1 MRADGRQINPVC
13 PLNSI
18 KVALSQSFFVTLQ
31 PVIETENQHLDMTI
45 ITKFP
50 SALISGDCT
59 TSSLRLDGGS
69 IIDQC
74 IVTAGESGTLCLE
87 QHLLYVVLGGSVR
100 LTCGRQSW
108 TVGKNQMILLRKAHS
123 VSYEKKGSPET
134 GLFESQLFAINDEL
148 LKDFLSTQ
156 QVSVPPMTEEFSA
169 QVSPMSERLV
179 AYCWSLAPYFND
191 PLQVNPGLLRLKV
204 MELLY
209 NVMDCSKNIFR
220 QMLQLRQPVRV
231 DIHQVVEENYT
242 SPISLEELA
251 YLSGRSLSS
260 FKRDFQSIYG
270 ETPAKWIREKRLSK
284 ARQMLEASQMSVAD
298 VAYSL
303 GFENP
308 THFSRIF
315 KQRYGSSPISFIK
328 KGSTISQ
335 VH

>member
-1 MRADGRQINPVC
+1 MN
-13 PLNSI
+13 
-18 KVALSQSFFVTLQ
+18 K
-31 PVIETENQHLDMTI
+31 

-59 TSSLRLDGGS
+59 TSSLTLDGGS

-74 IVTAGESGTLCLE
+74 IVTAGERGTFFLE
-87 QHLLYVVLGGSVR
+87 QHLLYVVLGGSVK
-100 LTCGRQSW
+100 LTCGRQMW
-108 TVGKNQMILLRKAHS
+108 TVGKNEMILLRRAQS
-123 VSYEKKGSPET
+123 VSYEKYGSEET

-148 LKDFLSTQ
+148 LKDFLTSQ
-156 QVSVPPMTEEFSA
+156 QVQIPVITEEYGT

-191 PLQVNPGLLRLKV
+191 PSQVNPGLLRLKV

-220 QMLQLRQPVRV
+220 QMLQLRHPVKT
-231 DIHQVVEENYT
+231 DIHRVVEENYT
-242 SPISLEELA
+242 SPISLDELA

-260 FKRDFQSIYG
+260 FKREFQDIYG
-270 ETPAKWIREKRLSK
+270 EPPARWIREKRLSK
-284 ARQMLEASQMSVAD
+284 AHEMLRSSNLSVAD

-315 KQRYGSSPISFIK
+315 KQQYGIAPSRSMFVK
-328 KGSTISQ
+328 
-335 VH
+335 

>member
-1 MRADGRQINPVC
+1 
-13 PLNSI
+13 
-18 KVALSQSFFVTLQ
+18 
-31 PVIETENQHLDMTI
+31 MTK

-59 TSSLRLDGGS
+59 TSSLVMDGGS

-74 IVTAGESGTLCLE
+74 IVTAGERGTFFLE
-87 QHLLYVVLGGSVR
+87 QHLLYVVLGGSVK

-108 TVGKNQMILLRKAHS
+108 TVGKNEMILLRRAQS
-123 VSYEKKGSPET
+123 VSYEKQGSEET

-148 LKDFLSTQ
+148 LKDFLTSQ
-156 QVSVPPMTEEFSA
+156 QVVIPAMTEEYGA

-191 PLQVNPGLLRLKV
+191 PSQVNPGLLRLKV

-220 QMLQLRQPVRV
+220 QMLQLRQPVKT
-231 DIHQVVEENYT
+231 DIHRVVEENYT
-242 SPISLEELA
+242 SPISLDELA

-260 FKRDFQSIYG
+260 FKRDFQDIYG
-270 ETPAKWIREKRLSK
+270 ESPARWIREKRLAK
-284 ARQMLEASQMSVAD
+284 AHEMLRSSSLSVAD

-315 KQRYGSSPISFIK
+315 NQQYGYAP
-328 KGSTISQ
+328 SQ
-335 VH
+335 S

>member
-1 MRADGRQINPVC
+1 MD
-13 PLNSI
+13 
-18 KVALSQSFFVTLQ
+18 KT
-31 PVIETENQHLDMTI
+31 
-45 ITKFP
+45 TKFP

-59 TSSLRLDGGS
+59 TSSLRLAGGS

-74 IVTAGESGTLCLE
+74 IVTAGESGTFFLE
-87 QHLLYVVLGGSVR
+87 QHLLYVVLGGSVK

-108 TVGKNQMILLRKAHS
+108 TVGKNEMILLRKAHS
-123 VSYEKKGSPET
+123 ISYEKKGSTKT

-148 LKDFLSTQ
+148 LKDFLTTQ
-156 QVSVPPMTEEFSA
+156 QVNVPPMTEEFGA

-191 PLQVNPGLLRLKV
+191 SLQVSPGLLRLKV

-209 NVMDCSKNIFR
+209 NVIDCSKNIFR
-220 QMLQLRQPVRV
+220 QMLQLRQPVKV
-231 DIHQVVEENYT
+231 DVRRVVEENYT
-242 SPISLEELA
+242 SPISIKELA

-270 ETPAKWIREKRLSK
+270 VSPAKWIREKRLSK
-284 ARQMLEASQMSVAD
+284 ARQMLLSSQMSVAD

-315 KQRYGSSPISFIK
+315 KQQYGASP
-328 KGSTISQ
+328 STYGNRQ
-335 VH
+335 

>member
-1 MRADGRQINPVC
+1 
-13 PLNSI
+13 
-18 KVALSQSFFVTLQ
+18 
-31 PVIETENQHLDMTI
+31 MTK

-59 TSSLRLDGGS
+59 TSSLQLDGGS

-74 IVTAGESGTLCLE
+74 IVTAGERGTFFLE

-108 TVGKNQMILLRKAHS
+108 TVSKNEMILLRRAQS
-123 VSYEKKGSPET
+123 VSYEKQGSEET

-148 LKDFLSTQ
+148 LKDFLTSQ
-156 QVSVPPMTEEFSA
+156 QVVIPAMTEEYGT

-191 PLQVNPGLLRLKV
+191 PSQVNPGLLRLKV

-220 QMLQLRQPVRV
+220 QMLQLRQPVKT
-231 DIHQVVEENYT
+231 DIHRVVEENYT
-242 SPISLEELA
+242 SPISLDELA

-260 FKRDFQSIYG
+260 FKRDFQDIYG
-270 ETPAKWIREKRLSK
+270 ESPARWIREKRLAK
-284 ARQMLEASQMSVAD
+284 AHEMLRSSSLSVAD

-315 KQRYGSSPISFIK
+315 KQQYGYAP
-328 KGSTISQ
+328 SQ
-335 VH
+335 S

>member
-1 MRADGRQINPVC
+1 M
-13 PLNSI
+13 
-18 KVALSQSFFVTLQ
+18 K
-31 PVIETENQHLDMTI
+31 

-59 TSSLRLDGGS
+59 TSSLVLDGGS

-74 IVTAGESGTLCLE
+74 IVTAGERGTFFLE
-87 QHLLYVVLGGSVR
+87 QHLLYVVLGGSVK

-108 TVGKNQMILLRKAHS
+108 TVSKNEMILLRRAQS
-123 VSYEKKGSPET
+123 VSYEKQGSEET

-148 LKDFLSTQ
+148 LKDFLTSQ
-156 QVSVPPMTEEFSA
+156 QVVIPAMTEEYGT

-191 PLQVNPGLLRLKV
+191 PSQVNPGLLRLKV

-220 QMLQLRQPVRV
+220 QMLQLRQPVKT
-231 DIHQVVEENYT
+231 DIHRVVEENYT
-242 SPISLEELA
+242 SPISLDELA

-260 FKRDFQSIYG
+260 FKREFQDIYG
-270 ETPAKWIREKRLSK
+270 ESPARWIREKRLSK
-284 ARQMLEASQMSVAD
+284 AQEMLRSSSLSVAD

-315 KQRYGSSPISFIK
+315 KQQYGSSPISYAER
-328 KGSTISQ
+328 GRNVSN

>member
-1 MRADGRQINPVC
+1 MITETGNQ
-13 PLNSI
+13 SI
-18 KVALSQSFFVTLQ
+18 
-31 PVIETENQHLDMTI
+31 DMTK

-50 SALISGDCT
+50 SALISGDCS

-74 IVTAGESGTLCLE
+74 IVTAGECGTFFLE
-87 QHLLYVVLGGSVR
+87 QHLLYVVLGGSVK

-123 VSYEKKGSPET
+123 IYYEKKGSPET
-134 GLFESQLFAINDEL
+134 GLFESLLFSINDEL
-148 LKDFLSTQ
+148 LKDFLTTQ
-156 QVSVPPMTEEFSA
+156 QVNVPLMTEELGA
-169 QVSPMSERLV
+169 QVSPMSARLV

-191 PLQVNPGLLRLKV
+191 PSQVNPGLLRLKV
-204 MELLY
+204 MELLF

-220 QMLQLRQPVRV
+220 QMLQLCQPVKV
-231 DIHQVVEENYT
+231 DVHRVVEDNYT
-242 SPISLEELA
+242 SPITLEELA

-260 FKRDFQSIYG
+260 FKLDFQSIYG

-284 ARQMLEASQMSVAD
+284 ARQILQSSRMSVAD

-315 KQRYGSSPISFIK
+315 KERFGSSPISFFRK
-328 KGSTISQ
+328 E
-335 VH
+335 VD

>member
-1 MRADGRQINPVC
+1 
-13 PLNSI
+13 
-18 KVALSQSFFVTLQ
+18 
-31 PVIETENQHLDMTI
+31 MTK

-59 TSSLRLDGGS
+59 TSSLVMDGGS

-74 IVTAGESGTLCLE
+74 IVTAGERGTFFLE
-87 QHLLYVVLGGSVR
+87 QHLLYVVLGGSVK

-108 TVGKNQMILLRKAHS
+108 TVGKNEMILLRRAQS
-123 VSYEKKGSPET
+123 VSYEKQGSEET

-148 LKDFLSTQ
+148 LKDFLTSQ
-156 QVSVPPMTEEFSA
+156 QVVIPAMTEEYGA

-191 PLQVNPGLLRLKV
+191 PSQVNPGLLRLKV

-220 QMLQLRQPVRV
+220 QMLQLRQPVKT
-231 DIHQVVEENYT
+231 DIHRVVEENYT
-242 SPISLEELA
+242 SPISLDELA

-260 FKRDFQSIYG
+260 FKRDFQDIYG
-270 ETPAKWIREKRLSK
+270 EPPARWIREKRLAK
-284 ARQMLEASQMSVAD
+284 AHEMLRSSSLSVAD

-315 KQRYGSSPISFIK
+315 KQQYGYAP
-328 KGSTISQ
+328 SQ
-335 VH
+335 S

>member
-1 MRADGRQINPVC
+1 M
-13 PLNSI
+13 
-18 KVALSQSFFVTLQ
+18 
-31 PVIETENQHLDMTI
+31 
-45 ITKFP
+45 
-50 SALISGDCT
+50 
-59 TSSLRLDGGS
+59 DGGS

-74 IVTAGESGTLCLE
+74 IVTAGERGTFFLE
-87 QHLLYVVLGGSVR
+87 QHLLYVVLGGSVK

-108 TVGKNQMILLRKAHS
+108 TVGKNEMILLRRAQS
-123 VSYEKKGSPET
+123 VSYEKQGSEET

-148 LKDFLSTQ
+148 LKDFLTSQ
-156 QVSVPPMTEEFSA
+156 QVVIPAMTEEYGA

-191 PLQVNPGLLRLKV
+191 PSQVNPGLLRLKV

-220 QMLQLRQPVRV
+220 QMLQLRQPVKT
-231 DIHQVVEENYT
+231 DIRRVVEENYT
-242 SPISLEELA
+242 SPISLDELA

-260 FKRDFQSIYG
+260 FKREFQDIYG
-270 ETPAKWIREKRLSK
+270 EPPARWIREKRLSK
-284 ARQMLEASQMSVAD
+284 AQQMLRSSSLSVAD

-315 KQRYGSSPISFIK
+315 KQQYGYAP
-328 KGSTISQ
+328 SQ
-335 VH
+335 S

>member
-1 MRADGRQINPVC
+1 
-13 PLNSI
+13 
-18 KVALSQSFFVTLQ
+18 
-31 PVIETENQHLDMTI
+31 MTK

-59 TSSLRLDGGS
+59 TSSLVLDGGS

-74 IVTAGESGTLCLE
+74 IVTAGERGTFFLE
-87 QHLLYVVLGGSVR
+87 QHLLYVVLGGSVK

-108 TVGKNQMILLRKAHS
+108 TVGKNEMILLRRAQS
-123 VSYEKKGSPET
+123 VSYEKQGSEET

-148 LKDFLSTQ
+148 LKDFLTSQ
-156 QVSVPPMTEEFSA
+156 QVQIPTMKEEYGT

-179 AYCWSLAPYFND
+179 AYCWSLSPYFND
-191 PLQVNPGLLRLKV
+191 PSQVNPGLLRLKV
-204 MELLY
+204 MGLLY

-220 QMLQLRQPVRV
+220 QMLQLRQPVKT
-231 DIHQVVEENYT
+231 DIHRVVEENYT
-242 SPISLEELA
+242 SPISLDELA

-260 FKRDFQSIYG
+260 FKREFQDIYG
-270 ETPAKWIREKRLSK
+270 EPPARWIREKRLSK
-284 ARQMLEASQMSVAD
+284 AQQMLRSSSLSVAD

-315 KQRYGSSPISFIK
+315 KQQYGYAP
-328 KGSTISQ
+328 SQ
-335 VH
+335 S

>member
-1 MRADGRQINPVC
+1 
-13 PLNSI
+13 
-18 KVALSQSFFVTLQ
+18 
-31 PVIETENQHLDMTI
+31 MTK

-50 SALISGDCT
+50 SALISGDCI
-59 TSSLRLDGGS
+59 TSSLVMDGGS

-74 IVTAGESGTLCLE
+74 IVTAGERGTFFLE
-87 QHLLYVVLGGSVR
+87 QHLLYVVLGGSVK

-108 TVGKNQMILLRKAHS
+108 TVGKNEMILLRRAQS
-123 VSYEKKGSPET
+123 VSYEKQGSEET

-148 LKDFLSTQ
+148 LKDFLTSQ
-156 QVSVPPMTEEFSA
+156 QVVIPAMTEEYGA

-191 PLQVNPGLLRLKV
+191 PSQVNPGLLRLKV

-220 QMLQLRQPVRV
+220 QMLQLRQPVKT
-231 DIHQVVEENYT
+231 DIHRVVEENYT
-242 SPISLEELA
+242 SPISLDELA

-260 FKRDFQSIYG
+260 FKRDFQDIYG
-270 ETPAKWIREKRLSK
+270 ESPARWIREKRLAK
-284 ARQMLEASQMSVAD
+284 AHEMLRSSSLSVAD

-315 KQRYGSSPISFIK
+315 KQQYGYAP
-328 KGSTISQ
+328 SQ
-335 VH
+335 S

>member
-1 MRADGRQINPVC
+1 
-13 PLNSI
+13 
-18 KVALSQSFFVTLQ
+18 
-31 PVIETENQHLDMTI
+31 MTK

-59 TSSLRLDGGS
+59 TSSLVMDGGS

-74 IVTAGESGTLCLE
+74 IVTAGERGTFFLE
-87 QHLLYVVLGGSVR
+87 QHLLYVVLGGSVK

-108 TVGKNQMILLRKAHS
+108 TVGKNEMILLRRAQS
-123 VSYEKKGSPET
+123 VSYEKQGSEET

-148 LKDFLSTQ
+148 LKDFLTSQ
-156 QVSVPPMTEEFSA
+156 QVVIPAMTEEYGA

-191 PLQVNPGLLRLKV
+191 PSQVNPDLLRLKV

-209 NVMDCSKNIFR
+209 NLMDCSKNIFR
-220 QMLQLRQPVRV
+220 QMLQLRQPVKT
-231 DIHQVVEENYT
+231 DIHRVVEENYT
-242 SPISLEELA
+242 SPISLDELA

-260 FKRDFQSIYG
+260 FKRDFQDIYG
-270 ETPAKWIREKRLSK
+270 ESPARWIREKRLAK
-284 ARQMLEASQMSVAD
+284 AHEMLRSSSLSVAD

-315 KQRYGSSPISFIK
+315 KQQYGYAP
-328 KGSTISQ
+328 SQ
-335 VH
+335 S

>member
-1 MRADGRQINPVC
+1 M
-13 PLNSI
+13 
-18 KVALSQSFFVTLQ
+18 K
-31 PVIETENQHLDMTI
+31 

-59 TSSLRLDGGS
+59 TSSLVLDGGS

-74 IVTAGESGTLCLE
+74 IVTAGERGTFFLE
-87 QHLLYVVLGGSVR
+87 QHLLYVVLGGSVK

-108 TVGKNQMILLRKAHS
+108 TVSKNEMILLRRAQS
-123 VSYEKKGSPET
+123 VSYEKQGSEET

-148 LKDFLSTQ
+148 LKDFLTSQ
-156 QVSVPPMTEEFSA
+156 QVVIPAMTEEYGT

-191 PLQVNPGLLRLKV
+191 PSQVNPGLLRLKV

-220 QMLQLRQPVRV
+220 QMLQLRQPVKT
-231 DIHQVVEENYT
+231 DIHRVVEENYT
-242 SPISLEELA
+242 SPISLDELA

-260 FKRDFQSIYG
+260 FKREFQDIYG
-270 ETPAKWIREKRLSK
+270 EPPARWIREKRLSK
-284 ARQMLEASQMSVAD
+284 AHEMLRSSNLSVAD

-315 KQRYGSSPISFIK
+315 KQQYGYAP
-328 KGSTISQ
+328 SQ
-335 VH
+335 L

>member
-1 MRADGRQINPVC
+1 MN
-13 PLNSI
+13 
-18 KVALSQSFFVTLQ
+18 KVA
-31 PVIETENQHLDMTI
+31 
-45 ITKFP
+45 KFP

-59 TSSLRLDGGS
+59 TSSLQLDDCC

-74 IVTAGESGTLCLE
+74 IVTAGERGTFFLE
-87 QHLLYVVLGGSVR
+87 QHLLYVVLGGCVR

-123 VSYEKKGSPET
+123 VSYEKEGSPET

-148 LKDFLSTQ
+148 LKDFLTTQ
-156 QVSVPPMTEEFSA
+156 QVNVPPMTEELSA
-169 QVSPMSERLV
+169 QVSPMSDRLV

-191 PLQVNPGLLRLKV
+191 PSQVNPGLLRLKV

-220 QMLQLRQPVRV
+220 QMLQLRQPVKA
-231 DIHQVVEENYT
+231 DIHRVVEENYT

-260 FKRDFQSIYG
+260 FKRDFQGIYG
-270 ETPAKWIREKRLSK
+270 EPPAKWIREKRLLK
-284 ARQMLEASQMSVAD
+284 AREMLQSSRMSVAD

-315 KQRYGSSPISFIK
+315 KQRYGLSPISFVE
-328 KGSTISQ
+328 KGSIMSQ

>member
-1 MRADGRQINPVC
+1 
-13 PLNSI
+13 
-18 KVALSQSFFVTLQ
+18 
-31 PVIETENQHLDMTI
+31 MTK

-59 TSSLRLDGGS
+59 TSSLVMDGGS

-74 IVTAGESGTLCLE
+74 IVTAGERGTFFLE
-87 QHLLYVVLGGSVR
+87 QHLLYVVLGGSVK

-108 TVGKNQMILLRKAHS
+108 TVGKNEMILLRRAQS
-123 VSYEKKGSPET
+123 VSYEKQGSEET

-148 LKDFLSTQ
+148 LKDFLTSQ
-156 QVSVPPMTEEFSA
+156 QVVIPAMTEEYGA

-179 AYCWSLAPYFND
+179 AYCWSLSPYFND
-191 PLQVNPGLLRLKV
+191 PSQVNPGLLRLKV

-220 QMLQLRQPVRV
+220 QMLQLRQPVKT
-231 DIHQVVEENYT
+231 DIHRVVEENYT
-242 SPISLEELA
+242 SPISLDELA

-260 FKRDFQSIYG
+260 FKREFQDIYG
-270 ETPAKWIREKRLSK
+270 EPPARWIREKRLSK
-284 ARQMLEASQMSVAD
+284 AHEMLRSSNLSVAD

-315 KQRYGSSPISFIK
+315 KQQYGYAP
-328 KGSTISQ
+328 SQ
-335 VH
+335 S